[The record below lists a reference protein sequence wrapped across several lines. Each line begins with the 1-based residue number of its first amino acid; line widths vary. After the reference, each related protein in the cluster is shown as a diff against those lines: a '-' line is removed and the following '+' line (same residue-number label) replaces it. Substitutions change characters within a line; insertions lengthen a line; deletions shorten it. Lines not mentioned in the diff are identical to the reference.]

1 MTTLHDRLVAAGAQ
15 FDAVTPSIPWSF
27 GNEAAAQAALE
38 TGAVICDRTHWDKLQ
53 ITGEDA
59 KQFLHN
65 QTTNAIAALQPGQGC
80 ETVFVNSTARTLDLA
95 TVLCDQ
101 AGLWLELSP
110 GQAQPLAQWMDRYIF
125 PMDRVAIADVSAD
138 YALLT
143 LMGPNAETV
152 LADVVGDSDPAPPY
166 SHRTI
171 ARSDFSLRLVKST
184 GLDLPGYTLWV
195 PVAQAAD
202 LWDQLTAAGAVP
214 MGDRLWQTLRIRQGR
229 PQPGTELTDDYNPLE
244 AGLWRAV
251 SFTKG
256 CYIGQETIARLN
268 TYQGVKQRLWQINLP
283 GPVAAET
290 PILVAGA
297 KVGRVTSAIAT
308 EGGAIALGYVRT
320 KAGGA
325 GLTVQIGDLTGEL
338 VPAPYLSHDYYKPQ
352 PATSSKQGA

>member
-15 FDAVTPSIPWSF
+15 FDEATSVPLSF
-27 GNEAAAQAALE
+27 GNEAAAQAALA
-38 TGAVICDRTHWDKLQ
+38 TGVVMCDRTHWDKLQ
-53 ITGEDA
+53 ITGDDA

-65 QTTNAIAALQPGQGC
+65 QTTNAIASLQPGQGC
-80 ETVFVNSTARTLDLA
+80 ETVFVNATARTLDLV
-95 TVLCDQ
+95 TVLCTE
-101 AGLWLELSP
+101 AGLWLEVSP
-110 GQAQPLAQWMDRYIF
+110 GQGPSLAKWMDRYIF

-138 YALLT
+138 YALFT
-143 LMGPNAETV
+143 LMGPKAATL
-152 LADVVGDSDPAPPY
+152 LADLVGDSDQTTPY
-166 SHRTI
+166 SHRMIEQGDRT
-171 ARSDFSLRLVKST
+171 LRLVNST

-202 LWDQLTAAGAVP
+202 LWEQLTAAGAVP

-229 PQPGTELTDDYNPLE
+229 PQPGTELTEDYNPLE

-268 TYQGVKQRLWQINLP
+268 TYKGVKQRLWQINLP
-283 GPVAAET
+283 DTVAADT
-290 PILVAGA
+290 PILLAGE

-308 EGGAIALGYVRT
+308 DGGAIALGYVRT

-338 VPAPYLSHDYYKPQ
+338 VPAPYLSHDYYQ
-352 PATSSKQGA
+352 PAAT